1 MNRFTPARSAARTSR
16 SVATASS
23 SSIEPPGWSRI
34 AAARW
39 TTVSTPRIALRND
52 AGFAQV
58 AERDLHAHALG
69 PEPARVAHEAAD
81 GLAGG
86 RQAAQE
92 RRADRAGGAGEEDQN
107 QCRCSRQGSASLW

>member
-1 MNRFTPARSAARTSR
+1 MNRFAPARSAARTSR
-16 SVATASS
+16 SVATAF
-23 SSIEPPGWSRI
+23 ELLDR
-34 AAARW
+34 AARL
-39 TTVSTPRIALRND
+39 VADRGRQVDDRVHAAHRV
-52 AGFAQV
+52 AERRRVGQV

-81 GLAGG
+81 GLARG

-92 RRADRAGGAGEEDQN
+92 RRADRAGGTREEDQN